1 MILDKPVNRR
11 ITNYRIGIKT
21 QMTKECLVQLDKADL
36 TLSTPLIGRK
46 VMWKQGKTALA
57 GKIVG
62 FHGRNGMVR
71 VRFTRGLP
79 GQAIGT
85 TVQL

>member
-1 MILDKPVNRR
+1 
-11 ITNYRIGIKT
+11 
-21 QMTKECLVQLDKADL
+21 MTRECLVQLDQADL
-36 TLSTPLIGRK
+36 ASATPLIGRK
-46 VMWKQGKTALA
+46 VMWTQGKTSLA